1 MLCHVT
7 LSYTVLC
14 SQAGETALHVTARYG
29 YPDVLAFLCQSGA
42 KLNIQDNVGPQASLL
57 LSHST
62 LISPSSP
69 YHLSLSSSPLLPSLP
84 YALFFSLPPLLLL
97 LPSLLPPSSPYFP
110 TPFKGWGHSPTVCM
124 LAWLP
129 ECRRVSHTGWLLAAS
144 CKQGGGNSAPC
155 CCSERVLRYREISL
169 PERGTTGHQ

>member
-42 KLNIQDNVGPQASLL
+42 KLNIQDNVSPQAFLL

-69 YHLSLSSSPLLPSLP
+69 YHLSLSSSPLPSLSP
-84 YALFFSLPPLLLL
+84 VLSFSPSPLSFSSSLPFFPPLHTLQRMGT
-97 LPSLLPPSSPYFP
+97 LPYCVHVGMATRMSS
-110 TPFKGWGHSPTVCM
+110 S
-124 LAWLP
+124 
-129 ECRRVSHTGWLLAAS
+129 VSHRLAAR
-144 CKQGGGNSAPC
+144 CKLQTKREKQ
-155 CCSERVLRYREISL
+155 CSMLL
-169 PERGTTGHQ
+169 Q